1 MRDAFGGSFMI
12 MIFLVFIMI
21 YISFTAVALNYAKAF
36 KVKNAVISYMENS
49 EITSLDQMTVK
60 MEDDFKKFLDE
71 EIVGNYNYQMNRQNF
86 CAGYPKKTEDGR
98 TVAICNNVGI
108 IIEES
113 SKAEN
118 TEGHYYTV
126 NTYLGWDIG
135 FFRMLSSLNGDNED
149 PEIGEVR
156 GYWNISGETRLI
168 VNKN

>member
-86 CAGYPKKTEDGR
+86 CAGYPVKEGDR
-98 TVAICNNVGI
+98 TIAICNEVGI
-108 IIEES
+108 IIKES
-113 SKAEN
+113 GKAEN